1 MTLPHVSRGTTIE
14 ADEQNQL
21 IDQVNQNTL
30 AIAQGGGG
38 GGVTDH
44 GFLAGLTDD
53 DHPQYLTQP
62 RADLRYYTE
71 TEVDASLAAKANSTH
86 AHAQSDVTGLSTTLT
101 GKANATHA
109 HAQADVTGLSTALT
123 GKANTVHTHSY
134 APVSHSHAE
143 SDVTGLTSDLASKA
157 SLDHTHGI
165 DDLTATGTRD
175 DTTFLRGDGTWTQ
188 PPTGSGGGGVTDHG
202 ALTGLADDDHPQYLT
217 QTRADA
223 RYYTETET
231 DAALAAKSDTV
242 HTHTVANVTGLQS
255 ELDGKSPTTHVHD
268 DRYFTETEVTT
279 ALSGKSD
286 TAHTHSYDPAGT
298 AATAVSNHAAAVDPH
313 PQYVPS
319 ADINDLVVL
328 TQAEYDALTPDPT
341 TMYIIPDGAVAVL
354 ALTLN
359 GAGSAINANLY
370 NSVNITLAGDGTL
383 NVPTGGSDHQSIQVV
398 AYASGA
404 LRTLTFAAG
413 FERLAGI
420 DASYPIPSGKKL
432 RVSMRRSTLGTSG
445 WIIEAAAV
453 TV

>member
-1 MTLPHVSRGTTIE
+1 MTIPYVSRGTIIDT
-14 ADEQNQL
+14 DEQNAL
-21 IDQVNQNTL
+21 IDQVNSNTL

-44 GFLAGLTDD
+44 GFLTGLTDD
-53 DHPQYLTQP
+53 DHPQYLTP
-62 RADLRYYTE
+62 ARADLRYYTE
-71 TEVDASLAAKANSTH
+71 TEVDASLAAKANSAH
-86 AHAQSDVTGLSTTLT
+86 GHAQSDVTGLGTALT
-101 GKANATHA
+101 GKANASHT
-109 HAQADVTGLSTALT
+109 HAQADVTGLGTTLS
-123 GKANTVHTHSY
+123 GKADSAHTHPY
-134 APVSHSHAE
+134 APVSH
-143 SDVTGLTSDLASKA
+143 
-157 SLDHTHGI
+157 THSI
-165 DDLTATGTRD
+165 NDLTATGTKD

-202 ALTGLADDDHPQYLT
+202 ALTGLADDDHPHYLT

-231 DAALAAKSDTV
+231 DTALAAKSNTG
-242 HTHTVANVTGLQS
+242 HTHTVANVTGLQAG
-255 ELDGKSPTTHVHD
+255 LDGKAPTTHVHD
-268 DRYFTETEVTT
+268 DRYFTESEVTT

-298 AATAVSNHAAAVDPH
+298 AATAVSNHAAATDPH

-319 ADINDLVVL
+319 ADLNDLVVL

-359 GAGSAINANLY
+359 GTGSAINANLY
-370 NSVNITLAGDGTL
+370 NAVNVTLAGDGTL

-432 RVSMRRSTLGTSG
+432 RVSIRRSTLGTSG